1 MKSKQ
6 LVYLM
11 ILMGISVIF
20 GACGIKKEQSIND
33 AWKVIDAVPEDRKNI
48 GNMLGEDNGTIYF

>member
-1 MKSKQ
+1 
-6 LVYLM
+6 M

-33 AWKVIDAVPEDRKNI
+33 TWKVIDAVPEDRKNI
-48 GNMLGEDNGTIYF
+48 GNMLGEDNGTIYFRMTNI